1 MHSLWTD
8 EVASNISEELE
19 GAKCIICS
27 EKLCGI
33 VEETTE
39 IQDMNEEELL
49 VDEIRE
55 WLEKIRQTGYVFL
68 SWTTCG
74 RTACHFI
81 ISRSKENKAADR
93 DNAMQNTH
101 THHTQHPYTS
111 FLLQDKKSCNHD
123 HSHHHSQDS
132 YHPMQTTIGA
142 GYESFSCSHT
152 PLSSFPE
159 PPS

>member
-93 DNAMQNTH
+93 DNAMQNTPT
-101 THHTQHPYTS
+101 THNTPT
-111 FLLQDKKSCNHD
+111 LLFYYKTRKAAI
-123 HSHHHSQDS
+123 
-132 YHPMQTTIGA
+132 TTIVIIILRIPIIL
-142 GYESFSCSHT
+142 CKR
-152 PLSSFPE
+152 PLEQVMSPLAAAIHH
-159 PPS
+159 